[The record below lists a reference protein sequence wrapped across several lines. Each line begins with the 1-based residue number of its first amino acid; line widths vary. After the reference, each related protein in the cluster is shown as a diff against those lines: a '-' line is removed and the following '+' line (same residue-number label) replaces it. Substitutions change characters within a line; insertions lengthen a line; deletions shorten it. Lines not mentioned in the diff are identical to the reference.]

1 MRVAARLRGM
11 VLAPLLACL
20 AMTGASAQVL
30 HFDDLN
36 GWADDDHRAAL
47 SVFLDTCRQLNDP
60 DWGPVCRLAPEAM
73 VSQQAARSFF
83 ELLFRPVL
91 IGDPPA
97 LFTGYYEPELEGSPV
112 RTPQFAYPIYVRP
125 PELKDGV
132 QWLSREEIERTG
144 ALRGR
149 GLEIAWLN
157 DPVEVFF
164 LQIQGSGR
172 IRMPGGQILRIGYAG
187 RNGYPYRSVGVE
199 LMRRGLYDRHQVS
212 ASVIK
217 AWVRRNPTSGQELL
231 QHNPSYVFFRRLPD
245 LPPEKGPIGA
255 MGRSITTM
263 RSLAVDPAFTQL
275 GAPVWLEKEAPNP
288 LRRLMIAQDT
298 GGAIKGAQRA
308 DIFFGTGEQAGRD
321 AGEVKDGGRMIVLL
335 PIERA
340 FAMLSEG

>member
-11 VLAPLLACL
+11 ALAPLLVCL

-30 HFDDLN
+30 RFSDLD

-47 SVFLDTCRQLNDP
+47 STFIETCRQLNDP
-60 DWGPVCRLAPEAM
+60 DWSPVCRLAPDAM
-73 VSQQAARSFF
+73 ATPQAARSFF

-91 IGDPPA
+91 TGEPPA
-97 LFTGYYEPELEGSPV
+97 LFTGYYEPELAGSPF
-112 RTPQFAYPIYVRP
+112 RSGRFAYPIYSRP
-125 PELKDGV
+125 RELQDGV
-132 QWLSREEIERTG
+132 QWFSREDIERTG
-144 ALRGR
+144 VMNGR
-149 GLEIAWLN
+149 GLEIAWLE

-172 IRMPGGQILRIGYAG
+172 IRMPDGKVVRVGYDG
-187 RNGYPYRSVGVE
+187 RNGHAYRSVGQE
-199 LMRRGLYDRHQVS
+199 LVRQGVFNQHQVS
-212 ASVIK
+212 AQVIK
-217 AWVRRNPTSGQELL
+217 NWVRNNPGAGRDLL

-245 LPPEKGPIGA
+245 LPAEKGPIGA

-263 RSLAVDPAFTQL
+263 RSIAVDPAYTQL
-275 GAPVWLEKEAPNP
+275 GAPVWLEKDGPNP

-308 DIFFGTGEQAGRD
+308 DIFFGTGEQAGRE

-340 FAMLSEG
+340 FAMMSEG